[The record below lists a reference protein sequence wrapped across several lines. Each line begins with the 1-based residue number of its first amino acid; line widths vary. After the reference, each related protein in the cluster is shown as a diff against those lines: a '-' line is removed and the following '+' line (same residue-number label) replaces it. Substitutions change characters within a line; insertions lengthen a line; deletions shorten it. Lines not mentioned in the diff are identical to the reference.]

1 MTYLIAWIATGLC
14 FAVIDAIWL
23 TNAVPRI
30 YRPMIGEILAPR
42 VNMGAAIA
50 FYLIYVTGIVFFAV
64 RPALDEASLAT
75 AAFYGGRI
83 RLLRLR
89 HLRSHQPSR
98 AQSLGHAPHHHRH
111 GLGHYRH
118 SDSSNGRLRSRGAVQ
133 LSAVLYDYGLQFAR
147 AQIQFDTAALN
158 CGA

>member
-30 YRPMIGEILAPR
+30 YRPMIGEILGER

-64 RPALDEASLAT
+64 RPALDEASLAKAALYG
-75 AAFYGGRI
+75 AAFGFFAYATYD
-83 RLLRLR
+83 LT
-89 HLRSHQPSR
+89 SQ
-98 AQSLGHAPHHHRH
+98 
-111 GLGHYRH
+111 
-118 SDSSNGRLRSRGAVQ
+118 
-133 LSAVLYDYGLQFAR
+133 AVLKVWDTRLTIIDMAWGTVATAIAAAAGYSAAAR
-147 AQIQFDTAALN
+147 F
-158 CGA
+158 G